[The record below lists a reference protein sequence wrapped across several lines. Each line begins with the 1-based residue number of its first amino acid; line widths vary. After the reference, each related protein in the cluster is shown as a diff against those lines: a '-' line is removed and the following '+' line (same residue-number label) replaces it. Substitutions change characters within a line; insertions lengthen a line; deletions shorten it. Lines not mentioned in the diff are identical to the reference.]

1 MRNPILPGFHAD
13 SSICRK
19 GDDYYLAVSSFEWF
33 PGIPIYHSRDLKH
46 WELLT
51 HGITDDREADLL
63 KLPSAKGIWA
73 PCLTWCEQEGLFYL
87 TYSVMHSMNARYF
100 DVDNFVKTA
109 PEITGPWSETVYL
122 HSAGFD
128 ASMFHDT
135 DGRKYVVALDWET
148 RETYEKP
155 GAICLME
162 YDPRQKK
169 VVGPM
174 KRIYTGGTERG
185 CIEGP
190 HLTKRGDW
198 YYLMCAE
205 GGTGYAHAVTMARSA
220 SVWGPYEP
228 DPQNPIVTSV
238 PGDFNER
245 QDWDHLKP
253 RYFNAVSYLQKS
265 GHGSYVDT
273 PLGETYLV
281 HLCAR
286 PFRPELRCT
295 LGRET
300 AMQKMT
306 WTGDGWLRMADGGN
320 LARAEFEPSR
330 LPEVCWPEPPV
341 QDDFDG
347 PALARCYYAP
357 RWAPERFATLAD
369 GALYLRGQES
379 LCSLNKTSLLARKL
393 TSVETTVTTRMQFCP
408 TSFHHSAGLVL
419 YYDNMDYAYLE
430 LYREEEGC
438 PAMLRV
444 RRLQNGVRTE
454 SAGVVVPE
462 QPLYLRLTVLGRS
475 TQFSWS
481 ADGQEYRLVG
491 PVLDTS
497 EFSDEYCQYGEFT
510 GAFVGLACEDSL
522 LHQASA
528 KFDFFRYEAHPEND
542 EAYFL

>member
-1 MRNPILPGFHAD
+1 
-13 SSICRK
+13 
-19 GDDYYLAVSSFEWF
+19 
-33 PGIPIYHSRDLKH
+33 
-46 WELLT
+46 
-51 HGITDDREADLL
+51 
-63 KLPSAKGIWA
+63 
-73 PCLTWCEQEGLFYL
+73 
-87 TYSVMHSMNARYF
+87 MHSMNARYF

-109 PEITGPWSETVYL
+109 PEITGPWSEPVYL

-174 KRIYTGGTERG
+174 KRIYTGGTHRG

>member
-1 MRNPILPGFHAD
+1 MKNPILPGFHAD
-13 SSICRK
+13 PSICRK

-51 HGITDDREADLL
+51 HGITDDQEADLM

-73 PCLTWCEQEGLFYL
+73 PCLTWCEKEGLFYL

-109 PEITGPWSETVYL
+109 SDITGPWSEPIYL

-128 ASMFHDT
+128 ASMFHDD
-135 DGRKYVVALDWET
+135 DGKKYIVALDWET
-148 RETYEKP
+148 REKYEKP
-155 GAICLME
+155 GVICLVE
-162 YDPRQKK
+162 YDPKKKK
-169 VVGPM
+169 VVGPF
-174 KRIYTGGTERG
+174 KRIYTGGTDRG

-190 HLTKRGDW
+190 HLTKRGEW

-205 GGTGYAHAVTMARSA
+205 GGTGYAHSVTMARA
-220 SVWGPYEP
+220 TSVWGPYEP
-228 DPQNPIVTSV
+228 DPQNPIVTSS
-238 PGDFNER
+238 PGNFDER

-253 RYFNAVSYLQKS
+253 RYFNAASYLQKS

-300 AMQKMT
+300 SMQKMV
-306 WTGDGWLRMADGGN
+306 WTEDGWLRMESGGN
-320 LARAEFEPSR
+320 LAQAEFEPSR
-330 LPEVCWPEPPV
+330 LPERRWQEVPA
-341 QDDFDG
+341 QDNFDSLK
-347 PALARCYYAP
+347 LASFYYAP
-357 RWAPERFATLAD
+357 RWSFDNFAILSD
-369 GALYLRGQES
+369 GALHLRGQES
-379 LCSLNKTSLLARKL
+379 LCSLNKVSLLARKL
-393 TSVETTVTTRMQFCP
+393 TSVNATIITRLQFCP
-408 TSFHHSAGLVL
+408 TSFHHSAGLVF

-430 LYREEEGC
+430 LYCENENS
-438 PAMLRV
+438 PTMLRV

-454 SAGVVVPE
+454 SDGIEVPK
-462 QPLYLRLTVLGRS
+462 QALYLRLTISGRS
-475 TQFSWS
+475 TRFSWS
-481 ADGQEYRLVG
+481 ADGREYRMVG
-491 PVLDTS
+491 SVLDTS

-522 LHQASA
+522 LHQACA
-528 KFDFFRYEAHPEND
+528 RFDFFRYDAYPEKD
-542 EAYFL
+542 EACFL